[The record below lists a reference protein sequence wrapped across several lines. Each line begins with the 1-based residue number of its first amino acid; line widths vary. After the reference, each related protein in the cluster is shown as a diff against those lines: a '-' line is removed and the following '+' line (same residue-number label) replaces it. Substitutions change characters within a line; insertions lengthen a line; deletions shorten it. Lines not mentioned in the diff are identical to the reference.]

1 MDTPCVSNIEPDP
14 VILDMDFRMFVWHES
29 HMGVQRP
36 YKPVTQSAKVV
47 RLRGCVLF
55 DVNIYDSMGFVKR
68 PVVNTVILFTDE
80 AFRTALRDVNAFD
93 GPEPE
98 KITLLQDFQSH
109 VHGRDHKFAR
119 YHCTSSLM
127 SGQ

>member
-36 YKPVTQSAKVV
+36 YKPGTQSAKVV

-93 GPEPE
+93 DRSQKKLHIFRNSTRMCKGAT
-98 KITLLQDFQSH
+98 IS
-109 VHGRDHKFAR
+109 
-119 YHCTSSLM
+119 
-127 SGQ
+127 